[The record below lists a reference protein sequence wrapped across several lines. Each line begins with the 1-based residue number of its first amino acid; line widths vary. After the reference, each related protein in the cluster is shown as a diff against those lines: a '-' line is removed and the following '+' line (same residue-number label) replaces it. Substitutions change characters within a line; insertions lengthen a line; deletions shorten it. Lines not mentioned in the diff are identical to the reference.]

1 MPDAPPVNF
10 DRATALGIAQ
20 HWAFSHAHEA
30 QDRYDQAETL
40 RARAEETGVSG
51 ALPAEAYALANRSRV
66 MAETWSHV
74 ATALATPATTDG
86 QPAIYELHV
95 AIDPTNVHRV
105 LRRATTADVH
115 GATPL

>member
-30 QDRYDQAETL
+30 QDRYDQAEAL
-40 RARAEETGVSG
+40 RARAEETRAGG
-51 ALPAEAYALANRSRV
+51 ALPAEAYALANRSRA

-74 ATALATPATTDG
+74 ATALATPATADG
-86 QPAIYELHV
+86 QPTIYELHV
-95 AIDPTNVHRV
+95 AIDPTNVHQA
-105 LRRATTADVH
+105 LRLAAAADDH
-115 GATPL
+115 GATSP

>member
-1 MPDAPPVNF
+1 MPDALPVNF

-30 QDRYDQAETL
+30 QDRYEQAEAL
-40 RARAEETGVSG
+40 RARAEETGVGG

-74 ATALATPATTDG
+74 ATALATPATADD

-95 AIDPTNVHRV
+95 AIDPTNVPQA
-105 LRRATTADVH
+105 LRRAAAADGH
-115 GATPL
+115 GTSSL